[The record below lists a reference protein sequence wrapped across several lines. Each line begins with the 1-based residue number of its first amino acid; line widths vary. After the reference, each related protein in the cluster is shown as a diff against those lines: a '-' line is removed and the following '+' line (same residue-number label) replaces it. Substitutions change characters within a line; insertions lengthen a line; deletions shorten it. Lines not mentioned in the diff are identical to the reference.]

1 MESIRGLFLGIEVS
15 EQSEVLS
22 QISEMFEDLCSGI
35 KFVNSCMCDIHRR
48 VHCSEVYIVPPIM
61 TDTLVAMLAY
71 LTVKAPDM

>member
-35 KFVNSCMCDIHRR
+35 KFVNSYFHIVC
-48 VHCSEVYIVPPIM
+48 VTYIGGS
-61 TDTLVAMLAY
+61 TAQRFTLCPLS
-71 LTVKAPDM
+71 